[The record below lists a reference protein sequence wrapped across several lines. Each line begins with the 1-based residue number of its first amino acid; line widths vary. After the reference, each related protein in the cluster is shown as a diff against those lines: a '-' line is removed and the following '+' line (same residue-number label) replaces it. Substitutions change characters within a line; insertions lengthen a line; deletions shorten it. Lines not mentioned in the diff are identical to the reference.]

1 MLCRRQQIA
10 NELQILSTNL
20 TDLSWSTRSG
30 EATEGDGVTASEGQ
44 GGRSNVLGFYNAF
57 IDYSNGLVNLAV
69 EYMDSGS
76 LEDLVQSG
84 GCSDE
89 TVLADI
95 AQQTLRGLAFLHRNN
110 TIHRD
115 IKPANIL
122 CTLTTRATHQPS
134 EEVEVPG
141 YQTAGRQRSDT
152 LESCRSVLSVSV
164 KLADFGI
171 SKVVDANSPAHTFI
185 GTICYMSPERI
196 TGSFNTD

>member
-1 MLCRRQQIA
+1 MR
-10 NELQILSTNL
+10 NEST
-20 TDLSWSTRSG
+20 G
-30 EATEGDGVTASEGQ
+30 EGLIGWC
-44 GGRSNVLGFYNAF
+44 NVLGFYNAF

-76 LEDLVQSG
+76 LEDLVQDG
-84 GCSDE
+84 GCCNE

-95 AQQTLRGLAFLHRNN
+95 AQQTLRGLAFLHTNS

-122 CTLTTRATHQPS
+122 CSLTTRATSRQHS
-134 EEVEVPG
+134 EVDSDG
-141 YQTAGRQRSDT
+141 SHAGRRRSDT
-152 LESCRSVLSVSV
+152 LESCRSILSVSV

-171 SKVVDANSPAHTFI
+171 SKVVNENSPAHTFI

-196 TGSFNTD
+196 TGSFRANYITDSVNTYLIIYVKSR